1 MSYRCIKKCQWNGRI
16 WGVGETIDVLPGGK
30 TPPTTFF
37 ETVGHSAEVRAEAD
51 TPDEREKDLK
61 DREEALDERERNLDK
76 REEELAKIA
85 KRGGKGK
92 KEAEGE
98 DDGLGGSE

>member
-1 MSYRCIKKCQWNGRI
+1 MSYRCVKKCQWNGRI
-16 WGVGETIDVLPGGK
+16 WSVGETTSGK
-30 TPPTTFF
+30 NPPEAFF
-37 ETVGHSAEVRAEAD
+37 EAEGPSAASGAEVGD
-51 TPDEREKDLK
+51 LEKDLK
-61 DREEALDERERNLDK
+61 DREEALNERERNLDK